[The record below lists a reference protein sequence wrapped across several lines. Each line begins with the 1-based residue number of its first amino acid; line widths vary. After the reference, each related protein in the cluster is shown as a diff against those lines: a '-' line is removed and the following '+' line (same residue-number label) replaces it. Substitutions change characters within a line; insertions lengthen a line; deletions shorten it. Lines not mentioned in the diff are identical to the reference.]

1 MNMRWISLLVSY
13 HFLSF
18 ILFSRVNPIR
28 ELIIIEPVVCETN
41 LTYIGFV
48 SLKYGIYDRHNPK
61 TGEFE
66 KIPLLAGWDIVTMP
80 SFHSDIQKQF
90 GMDIRPMCLNAAEK
104 LISFN
109 YIFLI
114 QVKTNEMPKTAYIKT
129 LKDFQVP
136 FYVKKEL
143 HIWND
148 RQKEPDII
156 DL

>member
-1 MNMRWISLLVSY
+1 MNAHAKGLRNQRKSKQYILAHPEIYGVLTAERIHTVQSSSY
-13 HFLSF
+13 GGDM
-18 ILFSRVNPIR
+18 FSV
-28 ELIIIEPVVCETN
+28 
-41 LTYIGFV
+41 
-48 SLKYGIYDRHNPK
+48 KYGYTDRHNPK